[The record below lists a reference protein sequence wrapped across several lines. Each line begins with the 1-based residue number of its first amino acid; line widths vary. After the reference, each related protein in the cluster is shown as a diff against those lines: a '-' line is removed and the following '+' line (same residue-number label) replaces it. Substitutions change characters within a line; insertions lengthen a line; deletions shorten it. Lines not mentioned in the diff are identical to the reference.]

1 MNIGRLIQPEVTELI
16 EQRQFA
22 LLRELLE
29 EWGPEDA
36 AEIIGDLEE
45 HEQAVV
51 FRLLPRELAADTFE
65 HLEAE
70 TQKNLLQGLLKD
82 EVASLLN
89 EMSPDDRTALF
100 EELPGAVVKE
110 LLTLL
115 APMER
120 AVAQKLLGYPEGS
133 IGRLMTP
140 DYIAVRTEWTVD
152 RVLDHIRRV
161 GSDSETL
168 DVLYVLGDRG
178 RLVDE
183 LRLRDVLLAQPEA
196 TVSSLM
202 DDSPVALFAN
212 DLQEEAVSVFRK
224 YDCFVLPVVDK
235 DGILLGIVTADDV
248 LDVAEEEAT
257 EDIQKFGGMEAIE
270 EPYLRIPLP
279 AMIRK
284 RAGWLIVLL
293 VGEMLTAS
301 ALAFFEGEIQKAVVL
316 TLFLPLIISS
326 GGNTGSQAAT
336 LMIRAMALD
345 EVTLGDW
352 WRVMRRELATG
363 IALGCILGLIGFL
376 RIAAWSAFSN
386 VYGEHWLL
394 VGATV
399 SIALVGVVLLGTL
412 AGSMLPFLLRL
423 FRFDPATSS
432 APFVATLVDVTGIVI
447 YFTVAYLVLH
457 GTLL

>member
-36 AEIIGDLEE
+36 AEIISDLEE
-45 HEQAVV
+45 NEQAVV
-51 FRLLPRELAADTFE
+51 FRLLTRDLAADTFE

-70 TQKNLLQGLLKD
+70 VQKNLLRALLKD

-89 EMSPDDRTALF
+89 EMAPDDRTALF

-140 DYIAVRTEWTVD
+140 DYIAVRTEWTVE

-161 GSDSETL
+161 GGDSETL
-168 DVLYVLGDRG
+168 DVLFVLGERG

-183 LRLRDVLLAQPEA
+183 LRLRDVLLAQPDA

-202 DDSPVALFAN
+202 DDSPVALLA
-212 DLQEEAVSVFRK
+212 DDMQEEAVAVFRK
-224 YDCFVLPVVDK
+224 YDRFVLPVVGK
-235 DGILLGIVTADDV
+235 DGVLLGIVTADDV

-270 EPYLRIPLP
+270 EPYLRIPLH

-284 RAGWLIVLL
+284 RAGWLVILL

-301 ALAFFEGEIQKAVVL
+301 VLAFFEGEIQKAVVL

-345 EVTLGDW
+345 EVAISDW
-352 WRVMRRELATG
+352 WRVMRREIAAG
-363 IALGCILGLIGFL
+363 VALGCILGLIGFL
-376 RIAAWSAFSN
+376 RIAAWSVFSD
-386 VYGEHWLL
+386 VYGPHWMLIGIT
-394 VGATV
+394 VGG
-399 SIALVGVVLLGTL
+399 ALSGVVLLGTL
-412 AGSMLPFLLRL
+412 AGSMLPFLLRSL
-423 FRFDPATSS
+423 GFDPATSS
-432 APFVATLVDVTGIVI
+432 APFVATLVDVTGIII

>member
-1 MNIGRLIQPEVTELI
+1 MNIGRLIQPEVVELI

-36 AEIIGDLEE
+36 AEIISDLDEN
-45 HEQAVV
+45 EQAVV
-51 FRLLPRELAADTFE
+51 FRLLPRDLAADTFE
-65 HLEAE
+65 HIEPE
-70 TQKNLLQGLLKD
+70 TQKNLLQALLKD
-82 EVASLLN
+82 EVALLLN
-89 EMSPDDRTALF
+89 EMAPDDRTALF
-100 EELPGAVVKE
+100 EELPGSVVKE
-110 LLTLL
+110 LLALL

-140 DYIAVRTEWTVD
+140 DYIAVRTEWTVE

-168 DVLYVLGDRG
+168 DVLYVLGERG

-183 LRLRDVLLAQPEA
+183 LRLRDVLLSQPDA
-196 TVSSLM
+196 TVDSLM
-202 DDSPVALFAN
+202 DESPVALLA
-212 DLQEEAVSVFRK
+212 DDMQEEAVAVFRK
-224 YDCFVLPVVDK
+224 YDRFALPVVDRN
-235 DGILLGIVTADDV
+235 GVLLGIVTADDV

-257 EDIQKFGGMEAIE
+257 EDIQKFGGMEAME
-270 EPYLRIPLP
+270 EPYLRIPLSE
-279 AMIRK
+279 MIRK

-293 VGEMLTAS
+293 IGEMLTAS
-301 ALAFFEGEIQKAVVL
+301 ALAFFEGEIEKAVVL

-336 LMIRAMALD
+336 LIIRAMALD
-345 EVTLGDW
+345 EVTLRDW
-352 WRVMRRELATG
+352 WSVMRREILTG
-363 IALGCILGLIGFL
+363 LALGCVLGAIGFL
-376 RIAAWSAFSN
+376 RIAVWSVFSD
-386 VYGEHWLL
+386 VYGPHWMLMGIT
-394 VGATV
+394 VGV
-399 SIALVGVVLLGTL
+399 ALVGVVLFGTL

-423 FRFDPATSS
+423 LRFDPATSS

-447 YFTVAYLVLH
+447 YFTVAYMVLH